1 MKKILIFF
9 LIFGLI
15 GSAFAQETESTDD
28 DTPTVV
34 ASKGGYAEVPPA
46 KRPLPIDQEK
56 AASAAEKDETPQDEE
71 NNRNTIR
78 YGLPSEISNLL
89 DDLIKNED
97 PRFTEEI
104 YDLFQVTKNSSIKEK
119 VLKYFTKAKDP

>member
-1 MKKILIFF
+1 MKRIVLLLLIFLLSLPF
-9 LIFGLI
+9 
-15 GSAFAQETESTDD
+15 FAQETESTGD
-28 DTPTVV
+28 DTPTVT

-56 AASAAEKDETPQDEE
+56 AAAAAEKDETPQDEE

-78 YGLPSEISNLL
+78 YGLPSEISKLL

-104 YDLFQVTKNSSIKEK
+104 YDLFQVTKNLLDYRS
-119 VLKYFTKAKDP
+119 FM